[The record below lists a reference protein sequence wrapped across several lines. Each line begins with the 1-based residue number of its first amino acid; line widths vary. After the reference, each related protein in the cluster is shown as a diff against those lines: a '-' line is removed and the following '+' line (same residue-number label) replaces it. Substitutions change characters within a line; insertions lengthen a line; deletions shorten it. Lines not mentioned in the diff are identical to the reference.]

1 VLWPGVKNKIFYFLT
16 PTPTNA
22 TFPCIPQ
29 LERIMPKGSVPRNKN
44 VLRANTLPDGA
55 QQYVR
60 GKSPYERL
68 KTAQK
73 AARSTQDPKAEQM
86 LKRAA
91 KAEMTPAGRARLAQ
105 MREEFKKQDL
115 RYGRQRAEIMK
126 KKK

>member
-1 VLWPGVKNKIFYFLT
+1 
-16 PTPTNA
+16 
-22 TFPCIPQ
+22 
-29 LERIMPKGSVPRNKN
+29 MPKGSVPRNKN
-44 VLRANTLPDGA
+44 VLRAKTVPGGA

-60 GKSPYERL
+60 GKDPYERL

-91 KAEMTPAGRARLAQ
+91 KAEMTPAGRTRLAQ
-105 MREEFKKQDL
+105 MREEFKRQDL